1 MLKGAKRPKCFLV
14 GALVIA
20 LSLTILPANL
30 WAGDDL
36 NDQEIIKRF
45 IHIFYKSEAWAK
57 TKWLGIDSLQFP
69 SDNWVVQE
77 IIFETKPD
85 YVIETGTFRGG
96 TALFFATILEKV
108 NEGGKVITVDIDPQ
122 IDEVSHIKL
131 FKERVEVIKGDSVSP
146 EIMDAISKK
155 VKGRRVLVFLDSLHK
170 KDHVLKEL
178 TLYSKFVSIN
188 SYIIVAD
195 TSLDIYGLEPGFGP
209 GPMEAVKEFLITHE
223 NFKIDHSREKFLATF
238 FPSGF
243 LKRIK

>member
-1 MLKGAKRPKCFLV
+1 MLNGAKKAKLFLV
-14 GALVIA
+14 GTLVIG
-20 LSLTILPANL
+20 LSLTILSANL
-30 WAGDDL
+30 SAGDDL

-45 IHIFYKSEAWAK
+45 IHIFYKSEVWAK
-57 TKWLGIDSLQFP
+57 TKWLGIDSVQFP
-69 SDNWVVQE
+69 SDNWVMQE

-85 YVIETGTFRGG
+85 YVIETGTFKGG

-108 NEGGKVITVDIDPQ
+108 NEGGKVITIDIDPQ

-146 EIMDAISKK
+146 EIIDAISKK
-155 VKGRRVLVFLDSLHK
+155 VKGRRVLVLLDSLHK

-178 TLYSKFVSIN
+178 TLYSNFVSIN

-209 GPMEAVKEFLITHE
+209 GPMEAVKEFLNTHE